1 MRKIKLYE
9 IGNEENFNW
18 YIFDKKQEVFDI
30 LNKIF
35 IMDFNLDLN
44 PYREDLDK
52 NGKINIEKYTDIHES
67 EGNSKLRTD
76 LFYGKNKIYF
86 TLICSPNLRLK
97 FNESLFKY
105 VNMSKPIKIKKK
117 PNKAK

>member
-1 MRKIKLYE
+1 MVKIKLYA
-9 IGNEENFNW
+9 IGNEEDFNY

-35 IMDFNLDLN
+35 LIDFGIDWGLSHCDLG
-44 PYREDLDK
+44 K
-52 NGKINIEKYTDIHES
+52 NKKVNIEKYTDIHES
-67 EGNSKLRTD
+67 DKNSELRID

-86 TLICSPNLRLK
+86 TLICPLNLRMK

-105 VNMSKPIKIKKK
+105 AVMPKPIKIKKTK
-117 PNKAK
+117 K